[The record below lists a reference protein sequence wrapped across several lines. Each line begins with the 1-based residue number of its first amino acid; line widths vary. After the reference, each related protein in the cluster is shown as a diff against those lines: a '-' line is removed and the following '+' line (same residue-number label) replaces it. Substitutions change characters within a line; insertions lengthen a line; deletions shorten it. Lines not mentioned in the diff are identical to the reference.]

1 MKVLSE
7 LGVGESA
14 RITSVSLTS
23 AGASFARRL
32 GDLGF
37 TPGER
42 VECVMSS
49 PLGSMRAYL
58 VRGAVIALRQCD
70 AARVEVSVCP

>member
-14 RITSVSLTS
+14 RITSVSLAS

-58 VRGAVIALRQCD
+58 VRGAVISLR
-70 AARVEVSVCP
+70 VSDSACVDVR

>member
-1 MKVLSE
+1 MRFLSE
-7 LGVGESA
+7 LEVGESA
-14 RITSVSLTS
+14 RISSVLLSS

-42 VECVMSS
+42 IECVMSS
-49 PLGSMRAYL
+49 PLGSIRAYL
-58 VRGAVIALRQCD
+58 VRGAVISLR
-70 AARVEVSVCP
+70 VSDSACVGVI